1 MTNKPLHSVAILV
14 IVWVGMQGQLLAGQA
29 ILANGSAGPKRPLS
43 ILHSMDVPPKS
54 PVAIRSTGL
63 QSDAVALGLAKV
75 KTYQFRTVDYPG
87 ASSSDSWDDNNGT
100 AVGSFTFSTGT
111 TPIAF
116 YFHDNSYHLVNV
128 PLSSE
133 SYFLGSN
140 ASGQMVGAFEDQAT
154 ELHGLLYDGT
164 SFIAID
170 PPGSRFTEAADISDS
185 SVIVGEYNDGT
196 ATHGFVDN
204 GGTFTIIDF
213 PGATETL
220 ASGIN
225 SNGDIVGF
233 YADSKG
239 THGFLLSGGVYHSLD
254 FPLAIFTMAQGI
266 NDAGDI
272 AGSFFDASDAWHGFT
287 FARGE
292 FNQIDV
298 AGAVGIFIRRIK
310 NNGNVVGS
318 YSDGVG
324 MLHGIIGR

>member
-1 MTNKPLHSVAILV
+1 MTNKLLHSVAILV
-14 IVWVGMQGQLLAGQA
+14 MVWVGMQGQVLAAQA
-29 ILANGSAGPKRPLS
+29 TPAGGIAKSKRPLS
-43 ILHSMDVPPKS
+43 ILHPVDVPLKLPA
-54 PVAIRSTGL
+54 AIRPTGS
-63 QSDAVALGLAKV
+63 QSEAVALGLAKV

-87 ASSSDSWDDNNGT
+87 ANSSDSWDNNNGT
-100 AVGSFTFSTGT
+100 AVGSFTFPTGS
-111 TPIAF
+111 PIAF

-204 GGTFTIIDF
+204 SGTFTIIDF
-213 PGATETL
+213 PGATATL

-233 YADSKG
+233 YADSNG
-239 THGFLLSGGVYHSLD
+239 THGFLLSSGVYRSLD

-272 AGSFFDASDAWHGFT
+272 AGSFFDASDVWHGFT

-298 AGAVGIFIRRIK
+298 AGAVGIFIRRIE

-324 MLHGIIGR
+324 TLHGIIGR